1 MRRLYRLFVR
11 TFLRPALPLALLFTI
26 PHSAPGQF
34 LGLGVTGGARLSDET
49 FGNINTE
56 SKRYIFGPRM
66 DVHLPRHFFVEVD
79 ALYRL
84 FGFTAYQQSAVTNVL
99 IRERANSWEFPV
111 ILKYR
116 YTGYRT
122 HPFLGAGY
130 APRFVHGN
138 DVANGASL
146 TGIRSGIPI
155 YTYLINQQSKTSYP
169 VSHGAVVSGGVEFV
183 AGPVHI
189 SPELRYT
196 HWTPPF
202 LNFNESGILGGYK
215 YNSDRNELLVLVGVT
230 WH

>member
-1 MRRLYRLFVR
+1 MTRIYRVFLRFL
-11 TFLRPALPLALLFTI
+11 LRPAVPLALLFTV
-26 PHSAPGQF
+26 PHTAVGQF
-34 LGLGVTGGARLSDET
+34 LGLGVTAGARLSDET

-56 SKRYIFGPRM
+56 SKRLIFGPRV
-66 DVHLPRHFFVEVD
+66 DFHLPRHFFVEVD

-84 FGFTAYQQSAVTNVL
+84 FGFTAYQQSATTNVI

-130 APRFVHGN
+130 APRFVNGN
-138 DVANGASL
+138 DVANGAYL

-155 YTYLINQQSKTSYP
+155 YTYLIDQKSKTSYP

-202 LNFNESGILGGYK
+202 LNFNESGLAGGYK

>member
-1 MRRLYRLFVR
+1 MTRLYRLFVR
-11 TFLRPALPLALLFTI
+11 FLLRPAVPLVVLFTVT
-26 PHSAPGQF
+26 HTAAGQF
-34 LGLGVTGGARLSDET
+34 VGLGVTAGARLSDET

-56 SKRYIFGPRM
+56 SKRYILGPRV
-66 DVHLPRHFFVEVD
+66 DFHLPRHFFVEVD

-84 FGFTAYQQSAVTNVL
+84 FGFTAYQQSTVTNVI

-116 YTGYRT
+116 YTGYRA

-130 APRFVHGN
+130 DPRFVHGN
-138 DVANGASL
+138 DVANGAYV
-146 TGIRSGIPI
+146 TGIRSGVPI

-189 SPELRYT
+189 SPELRYI
-196 HWTPPF
+196 HWTPPI
-202 LNFNESGILGGYK
+202 LNFNETGSAGGYK
-215 YNSDRNELLVLVGVT
+215 YNSDHNELLVLVGVT